1 MWAQLVKFRVPADKV
16 DQLQQLDERWND
28 EVGRTAGSGWV
39 RSVTLQRQSDPSEWY
54 ELVFFESEEKA
65 RANEKTAKHLALVEE
80 MQAAGKFVDFVD
92 LTVVK
97 ESSR

>member
-1 MWAQLVKFRVPADKV
+1 MWAQLVKFRVPEDNA
-16 DQLQQLDERWND
+16 DQLQQLDERWTN
-28 EVGRTAGSGWV
+28 EVGRTFGSGWV
-39 RSVTLQRQSDPSEWY
+39 RSVTLQRQSDPREWY

-65 RANEKTAKHLALVEE
+65 RANEKTPKHLALVEE
-80 MQAAGKFVDFVD
+80 MQAAVEFVDFVD